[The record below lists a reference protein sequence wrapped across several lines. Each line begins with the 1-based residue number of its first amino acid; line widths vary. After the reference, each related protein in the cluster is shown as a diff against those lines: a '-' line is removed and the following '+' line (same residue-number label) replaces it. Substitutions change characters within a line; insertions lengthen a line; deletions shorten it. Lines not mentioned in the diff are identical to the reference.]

1 MNAKAVGVVSPC
13 GVVENGQQVRRN
25 PPYSEEGLEKPV
37 SPSYLMFA
45 ITASHRSSFRVTSNG
60 AIGEKP
66 ETIMSGKRE
75 SHASGRKGGIYRR
88 FRAPLLAGA
97 AAALGVVVAPAVSS
111 AFSSGYD
118 SRPVSLAARGGIG
131 SFTPASVDPRLA
143 SQITVRALSGGKLFR
158 FTPAGTDTRP
168 DRAITV
174 AVRVDEQSAR
184 AISIR
189 SILASAANAPGASPE
204 RIAPMVFNLGLA
216 RGYQSFAPAVSPPQD
231 IQRIDMPDLAS
242 YKTPRTPSSPGRFS
256 PRIAL
261 DDKDR
266 AGRTPRTLEGQD
278 EYQVDVGGSY
288 RLTRNLDVTAGVRYT
303 SERDR
308 LRPLTDGK
316 QDSQAVYVGTQFRF

>member
-1 MNAKAVGVVSPC
+1 
-13 GVVENGQQVRRN
+13 
-25 PPYSEEGLEKPV
+25 
-37 SPSYLMFA
+37 
-45 ITASHRSSFRVTSNG
+45 
-60 AIGEKP
+60 
-66 ETIMSGKRE
+66 MSGTGSGQKSKEKR
-75 SHASGRKGGIYRR
+75 GLRR
-88 FRAPLLAGA
+88 VIRAPLLAGA
-97 AAALGVVVAPAVSS
+97 GVALGILLAPTVSS
-111 AFSSGYD
+111 AFSSGFD

-143 SQITVRALSGGKLFR
+143 AQITVRALRSGKLFR

-168 DRAITV
+168 DRAVTI
-174 AVRVDEQSAR
+174 AVRVDGESAQ

-189 SILASAANAPGASPE
+189 SALASAANAPGAAPV
-204 RIAPMVFNLGLA
+204 RIAPMVFNLGVA
-216 RGYQSFAPAVSPPQD
+216 RGYQSFAAQAALPRD

-242 YKTPRTPSSPGRFS
+242 FKGAGTASAPGRFA

-266 AGRTPRTLEGQD
+266 AGRAPRTLEGQD

-288 RLTRNLDVTAGVRYT
+288 RLTRNLNVTAGVRYT